1 MIDANLKTN
10 KVVLISLSVF
20 FLVFFQSY
28 NNKLVLKAQSNIN
41 MEISLGLSSILLH
54 CRMYL
59 S

>member
-41 MEISLGLSSILLH
+41 MEISLGLSSIFLH